1 MLTGVIN
8 SSPPRPPIV
17 RCILVPLQ
25 QWHLHFIQGIT
36 TMRSRPMVLAVFVL
50 AMSCFFLPPAKA
62 QQPVP
67 APRAITVD
75 DVFELRDVR
84 DPQITADGKWV
95 AYTISTMSLKEDKTE
110 TRVWTVQAAGGDPM
124 VMTVPKESSSHPRWS
139 ADGKYLAFLS
149 KRGEGKTQVWL
160 LNRMGG
166 EAEQLTETVQDRS
179 EEHTSELQSP

>member
-1 MLTGVIN
+1 
-8 SSPPRPPIV
+8 
-17 RCILVPLQ
+17 
-25 QWHLHFIQGIT
+25 
-36 TMRSRPMVLAVFVL
+36 MRSRPMALAVFAL
-50 AMSCFFLPPAKA
+50 ALMSCFSLPPAKA

-95 AYTISTMSLKEDKTE
+95 AYTVSTMSLKEDKTE
-110 TRVWTVQAAGGDPM
+110 TRIWMASAEGGESI
-124 VMTVPKESSSHPRWS
+124 VMTAPKESSSHPRWS

-166 EAEQLTETVQDRS
+166 EAEQLTETVQDVNDFAWSPDSKRMVLVLQDPS
-179 EEHTSELQSP
+179 PEELEEAKAKEKEKPGNEAKD